1 MIPFASAVIFD
12 VEGTLIDC
20 AFLTLQCWRET
31 LKAHGFAFTVE
42 ELHPYSGLD
51 AKLMLG
57 KLIGE
62 DEELTKTLLDEQ
74 GERYR
79 EEYLQ
84 KTRAFPGAGQL
95 FLELHEQNYQIALA
109 STCQP
114 DELRHY
120 LKLLGITDFVQAT
133 VTGADVEHE
142 KPAPDLICK
151 AVERLPQV
159 DATEVWAIGDTPY
172 DAKAALAA
180 GATPIGTLTG
190 GFSESELYEAGCVSV
205 VASLQELGT
214 QARGGER
221 AAS

>member
-20 AFLTLQCWRET
+20 AFLTLECWRET

-42 ELHPYSGLD
+42 QLHPYSGLD
-51 AKLMLG
+51 AKKMLG
-57 KLIGE
+57 PLVGAD
-62 DEELTKTLLDEQ
+62 DELMQRLLDEQ
-74 GERYR
+74 GKRYR
-79 EEYLQ
+79 ENYMP
-84 KTRAFPGAGQL
+84 KARAFPGAQAL
-95 FLELHEQNYQIALA
+95 FAELDEQNYQIALA

-151 AVERLPQV
+151 AVERLPLA
-159 DATEVWAIGDTPY
+159 DTTEVWAIGDTPY

-180 GATPIGTLTG
+180 GATPIGTVTG
-190 GFSESELYEAGCVSV
+190 GFTETELFAAGCFSV
-205 VASLQELGT
+205 VRGLQELCG
-214 QARGGER
+214 R
-221 AAS
+221 AQTGMRAVP